1 MFMIAIIDYGVGNLY
16 SVEKALTAVGGEVK
30 LTNNAADLKRAEKLV
45 LPGVGAFGD
54 CMKNLEAT
62 GLIPTI
68 LEQILMHKPLLG
80 ICVGLQILFE
90 RSEESPNVKGL
101 GVFKG
106 EVKKIRA
113 GGLKIP
119 HMGWNSLTIGRK
131 NNLVK
136 FGASKLMAGLN
147 DKPYFYFVH
156 SYHAVPANENLVT
169 ATTDYGEN
177 VTAAVELG
185 KVFATQ
191 FHPEKS
197 GDVGLKVLKNFVDM

>member
-1 MFMIAIIDYGVGNLY
+1 MIALIDYGVGNLY
-16 SVEKALTAVGGEVK
+16 SVEKALKFVGGEVQV
-30 LTNNAADLKRAEKLV
+30 TSDAEDLKNADKLV

-68 LEQILMHKPLLG
+68 LQEVLMNKPLLG

-90 RSEESPNVKGL
+90 SSEESPNVKGL
-101 GVFKG
+101 GIFKG

-119 HMGWNSLTIGRK
+119 HMGWNSIEIGRK
-131 NNLVK
+131 DNLIK
-136 FGASKLMAGLN
+136 FGASKILSGLEGKN
-147 DKPYFYFVH
+147 YFYFVH
-156 SYHAVPANENLVT
+156 SYHAVPSNEDIIT
-169 ATTDYGEN
+169 ATANYGEN

-185 KVFATQ
+185 RVFATQ

-197 GDVGLKVLKNFVDM
+197 GDVGLKVLKNFIEM

>member
-1 MFMIAIIDYGVGNLY
+1 MIAIIDYGVGNLY
-16 SVEKALTAVGGEVK
+16 SVEKALIAVGGEVK

-90 RSEESPNVKGL
+90 RSEESPDVKGL

-113 GGLKIP
+113 GGFKIP

-169 ATTDYGEN
+169 ATTDYGEA

-197 GDVGLKVLKNFVDM
+197 GDVGLKVLKNFVEM